1 MLRLGTKAMS
11 RETVKKL
18 PQSPVIHQAER
29 ADLPEVG
36 ASSGDRPSLLL
47 PVRRSATMP
56 REEDR
61 LCWGNGTFATAWVM
75 SRWGFLP
82 TLCLM
87 SFSMLGPRKS
97 RPAHSDMIELAIE
110 SLSALEN
117 PRRTSPSRV
126 PDLVFQTYQEVSTL
140 RRLLQAKKVP
150 SVSDP
155 GSLKALLCTVVDKGK
170 GIPKPRRAKA
180 IDQSMTFFAELA
192 KQAIIN
198 AESPEEKIP
207 SGVRQIA
214 TKLAIT

>member
-1 MLRLGTKAMS
+1 
-11 RETVKKL
+11 
-18 PQSPVIHQAER
+18 
-29 ADLPEVG
+29 
-36 ASSGDRPSLLL
+36 
-47 PVRRSATMP
+47 
-56 REEDR
+56 
-61 LCWGNGTFATAWVM
+61 
-75 SRWGFLP
+75 
-82 TLCLM
+82 
-87 SFSMLGPRKS
+87 MLGKRDIRDSMGYVTLGLFAHALLDELLDARTARKS